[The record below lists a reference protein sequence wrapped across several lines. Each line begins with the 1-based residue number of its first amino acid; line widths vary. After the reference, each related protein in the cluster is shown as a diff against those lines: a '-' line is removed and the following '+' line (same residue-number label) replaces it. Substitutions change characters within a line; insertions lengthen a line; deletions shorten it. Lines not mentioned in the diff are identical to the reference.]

1 MEFLTLWR
9 DRADNAQRM
18 ERPWVTAALC
28 LVLLLAGCAGSRK
41 YQPPVDT
48 QTLDATLFVHYLAT
62 APAVTI
68 DEAARAV
75 LILADGE
82 ETTDTAARAAPA
94 TQGTKGRRDEGT
106 EEDVSSAEAR
116 LAELERRGWIR
127 PIWGLQPEHTLDRAT
142 LGYLLFRACKL
153 PDSVN
158 TIMLGSWGAGDRRY
172 AMRQAVALGLMEHGP
187 EYEPVTGGEFVA
199 ALTRA
204 DEYLHGGGEE

>member
-1 MEFLTLWR
+1 MR
-9 DRADNAQRM
+9 RNGMDNPHRMDRPQVVARV
-18 ERPWVTAALC
+18 VTTLC
-28 LVLLLAGCAGSRK
+28 LVLLPAGCAGPRK
-41 YQPPVDT
+41 YQPPVDP
-48 QTLDATLFVHYLAT
+48 QTLDGTLFVHYLASV
-62 APAVTI
+62 PAVTVE
-68 DEAARAV
+68 EAARAV

-82 ETTDTAARAAPA
+82 DAAESPDSR
-94 TQGTKGRRDEGT
+94 
-106 EEDVSSAEAR
+106 V
-116 LAELERRGWIR
+116 AELERRGWIR
-127 PIWGLQPEHTLDRAT
+127 PAWRLRPDHTLDRAT

-158 TIMLGSWGAGDRRY
+158 TIILGSWGAGDRRY

>member
-1 MEFLTLWR
+1 MESL
-9 DRADNAQRM
+9 
-18 ERPWVTAALC
+18 WVTAALC
-28 LVLLLAGCAGSRK
+28 LTLLLAGCAEPRK

-62 APAVTI
+62 APAVTM

-82 ETTDTAARAAPA
+82 ETTDTA
-94 TQGTKGRRDEGT
+94 
-106 EEDVSSAEAR
+106 EAR

-127 PIWGLQPEHTLDRAT
+127 SAWGLGPEHTLDRAT

-153 PDSVN
+153 PDSAN
-158 TIMLGSWGAGDRRY
+158 TIILGSWGAGDRRY
-172 AMRQAVALGLMEHGP
+172 AMRQAVAMGLMEHGP

>member
-9 DRADNAQRM
+9 DRVDNAHRM

-28 LVLLLAGCAGSRK
+28 LILLLAGCAGSRK

-48 QTLDATLFVHYLAT
+48 QTLDATLFVHYLASV
-62 APAVTI
+62 PAVTV
-68 DEAARAV
+68 DEAARAM

-82 ETTDTAARAAPA
+82 ETAET
-94 TQGTKGRRDEGT
+94 
-106 EEDVSSAEAR
+106 AEAR
-116 LAELERRGWIR
+116 LAELERRGWVR
-127 PIWGLQPEHTLDRAT
+127 PAWGLRPEHTLDRAT
-142 LGYLLFRACKL
+142 LGYLLFRGCKL

-158 TIMLGSWGAGDRRY
+158 TIILGSWGAGDRRY